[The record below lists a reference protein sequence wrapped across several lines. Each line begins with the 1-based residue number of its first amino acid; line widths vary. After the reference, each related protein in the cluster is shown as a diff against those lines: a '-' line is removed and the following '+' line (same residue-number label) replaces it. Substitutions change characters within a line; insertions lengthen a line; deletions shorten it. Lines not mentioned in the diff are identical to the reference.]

1 VSALGHPETS
11 SLNLAPFVP
20 SVPQAALT
28 TRSGACGSRRDADL
42 LAQHR
47 GVDDAVFR
55 IAGSGCRRYED
66 RMSGE
71 DTTAA
76 RGERVD
82 PQLLTVLTTEHFVL
96 QTARG
101 ATISE
106 ANGRAAIYLGTLSSG
121 LIALG
126 FVAGDQRRFP
136 AFVAVVLPAVLVLG
150 LFTFVRMVATSVE
163 SVRYLIRV
171 QRIRAWYRQLAPD
184 GSWFADANPGG
195 VDADDEAASALT
207 TTGIRPGPLQ
217 MLYTAAAMVAAMNAI
232 VLGTI
237 VSLLLRAVD
246 LLELPPAVTMGVLL
260 GFAAFLGQL
269 TYQRRQYSLGAA

>member
-1 VSALGHPETS
+1 MAGDDGT
-11 SLNLAPFVP
+11 AP
-20 SVPQAALT
+20 Q
-28 TRSGACGSRRDADL
+28 RD
-42 LAQHR
+42 
-47 GVDDAVFR
+47 
-55 IAGSGCRRYED
+55 
-66 RMSGE
+66 
-71 DTTAA
+71 
-76 RGERVD
+76 RVD

-136 AFVAVVLPAVLVLG
+136 TFVAVVLPALLMLG

-163 SVRYLIRV
+163 NVRYLIRI
-171 QRIRAWYRQLAPD
+171 QHIRAWYRQLAPD
-184 GSWFADANPGG
+184 GSWFADAKPSG
-195 VDADDEAASALT
+195 VDADDQAAAALT
-207 TTGIRPGPLQ
+207 TTGIRPGPMQ
-217 MLYTAAAMVAAMNAI
+217 MLYTAAAMVAAMNAV

-246 LLELPPAVTMGVLL
+246 VLQLPPAVTIGVVV
-260 GFAAFLGQL
+260 GVAAFLAQL
-269 TYQRRQYSLGAA
+269 RYQRRQYSLGVA